1 MNLQELS
8 EVNFGLCLEG
18 RIPATVYKPQWFST
32 PYDKGIEILQ
42 QKGATREDVAQVLS
56 SAYINDAHNAVKK
69 WNGIGDKENFDW
81 AKAIADASKKG
92 DLSRSLSKVVKKLA
106 ENEEVDLL
114 PLYGALGNMVA
125 DESTGLSLAST
136 IDATHYKPFIKSGN
150 PVLDKILGGIPA
162 DGPIIVYGPTGVG
175 KSHWAAS
182 MMDYLLHQYPDR
194 TGGIYTLE
202 MGAEHYL
209 WREMN
214 MFPTIKEVLDR
225 LYVSGS
231 VRDIEELVA
240 EVTAKKLNFV
250 VLDDMDNMVKS
261 SDASEYERVYRRI
274 KEICRFLKIPV
285 FVLCQP
291 NREAKHAIERG
302 ERFLGRY
309 DIAWSGGAENS
320 AALQVALQKIT
331 SSLDMEATTFP
342 TSEDEELYYEIF
354 WKSRDGWPSDY
365 DPEGQSGPGAIV
377 RSKSRQAWRGQPY
390 AGKLK
395 LWQPNSGGGK
405 KIGKS
410 TKKRTED

>member
-8 EVNFGLCLEG
+8 EVNFGLCLDG
-18 RIPATVYKPQWFST
+18 RVPATIFRPEWFST

-42 QKGATREDVAQVLS
+42 QKGATKEDVAQVLS

-69 WNGIGDKENFDW
+69 WNGIGEYENFDW
-81 AKAIADASKKG
+81 AKAIATAHRKGKLSIRLAKAS
-92 DLSRSLSKVVKKLA
+92 KKLA
-106 ENEEVDLL
+106 ENEDVDIL
-114 PLYGALGNMVA
+114 PLYGDLGNLISE
-125 DESTGLSLAST
+125 ESSGLSLAST

-162 DGPIIVYGPTGVG
+162 DGPIIVYGATGVG
-175 KSHWAAS
+175 KSHWAAG
-182 MMDYLLHQYPDR
+182 MMSYLLHQYPDK

-214 MFPTIKEVLDR
+214 MFPDLKEVLDR

-240 EVTAKKLNFV
+240 EVTAKRLDFV

-261 SDASEYERVYRRI
+261 SEAGEYERVYRRI

-320 AALQVALQKIT
+320 AALQVALQKVV
-331 SSLDMEATTFP
+331 SSLDMESTTFP
-342 TSEDEELYYEIF
+342 TDEEQELFYEIF

-365 DPEGQSGPGAIV
+365 DPAGQCGPGAIV
-377 RSKSRQAWRGQPY
+377 RCASKQAWRGQPY
-390 AGKLK
+390 GGKLK
-395 LWQPNSGGGK
+395 LWQPNSGGK
-405 KIGKS
+405 KIGKKS
-410 TKKRTED
+410 KKTED

>member
-18 RIPATVYKPQWFST
+18 RIPATAYKPQWFST

-125 DESTGLSLAST
+125 DESVGLTQASQ
-136 IDATHYKPFIKSGN
+136 IDYQHYKPFMKSGN
-150 PVLDKILGGIPA
+150 PVMDKILGGIPS
-162 DGPIIVYGPTGVG
+162 DGPIIVYGPPGVG
-175 KSHWAAS
+175 KSHYLAS
-182 MMDYLLHQYPDR
+182 CADYFLHQYPDK
-194 TGGIYTLE
+194 TFAIYTLE
-202 MGAEHYL
+202 MSAEHYL
-209 WREMN
+209 AREIK
-214 MFPTIKEVLDR
+214 MFPSLVEVLDR

-231 VRDIEELVA
+231 VHDIEELVS
-240 EVTAKKLNFV
+240 EISVKKYDCV
-250 VLDDMDNMVKS
+250 GLDDMDNMVKGS
-261 SDASEYERVYRRI
+261 EASEYERVYRRV
-274 KEICRFLKIPV
+274 KEVCRFLKIP
-285 FVLCQP
+285 FYVLCQP

-309 DIAWSGGAENS
+309 DIAWSGAAENS
-320 AALQVALQKIT
+320 AALQVALQRVF
-331 SSLDMEATTFP
+331 SSLDMESTTFP

-365 DPEGQSGPGAIV
+365 QVDGQTGPGAIV

-395 LWQPNSGGGK
+395 LWQPNSGGK
-405 KIGKS
+405 KIGRS

>member
-8 EVNFGLCLEG
+8 EVNFGLCLDG
-18 RIPATVYKPQWFST
+18 RVPATIFRPEWFST
-32 PYDKGIEILQ
+32 PYDRGIEILQ
-42 QKGATREDVAQVLS
+42 QKGATKEDVAQVLS

-69 WNGIGDKENFDW
+69 WNGIGEYENFDW
-81 AKAIADASKKG
+81 AKAIATAHRKGKLSVRLAKAS
-92 DLSRSLSKVVKKLA
+92 KKLA
-106 ENEEVDLL
+106 ENEDVDIL
-114 PLYGALGNMVA
+114 PLYGDLGNLISE
-125 DESTGLSLAST
+125 ESSGLSLAST

-182 MMDYLLHQYPDR
+182 MMDYLLHQYPDK
-194 TGGIYTLE
+194 TAGIYTLE

-214 MFPTIKEVLDR
+214 MFPSLKDVLDR

-240 EVTAKKLNFV
+240 EVTAKRLDFV

-261 SDASEYERVYRRI
+261 SEAGEYERVYRRI

-320 AALQVALQKIT
+320 AALQVALQKVV
-331 SSLDMEATTFP
+331 SSLDMESTTFP
-342 TSEDEELYYEIF
+342 TDEEQELYYEIF

-365 DPEGQSGPGAIV
+365 QVDGQQGPGAVV
-377 RSKSRQAWRGQPY
+377 RLASRQAWRGLPY
-390 AGKLK
+390 GGKYK
-395 LWQPNSGGGK
+395 LWQPNSGSK
-405 KIGKS
+405 KIGK
-410 TKKRTED
+410 KRKTED

>member
-8 EVNFGLCLEG
+8 EVNFGLCLDG
-18 RIPATVYKPQWFST
+18 RVPATIYQPVWFST

-42 QKGATREDVAQVLS
+42 QKGATKEDVAQVLS

-69 WNGIGDKENFDW
+69 WNGIGDTENFDW
-81 AKAIADASKKG
+81 AKAIATAYRKG
-92 DLSRSLSKVVKKLA
+92 ELSRRLAKASKKLA
-106 ENEEVDLL
+106 ENEDVDIL
-114 PLYGALGNMVA
+114 PLYGDLGNLISE
-125 DESTGLSLAST
+125 ESSGLSLAST

-162 DGPIIVYGPTGVG
+162 DGPIIVYGATGVG
-175 KSHWAAS
+175 KSHWAAG
-182 MMDYLLHQYPDR
+182 MMSYLLHQYPDK

-214 MFPTIKEVLDR
+214 MFPDLKDVLDR

-240 EVTAKKLNFV
+240 EVTAKRLDFV

-261 SDASEYERVYRRI
+261 SEAGEYERVYRRI

-291 NREAKHAIERG
+291 NREAKHSIERG

-320 AALQVALQKIT
+320 AALQVALQKVV
-331 SSLDMEATTFP
+331 SSLDMESTTFP
-342 TSEDEELYYEIF
+342 TDEEQELFYEIF

-365 DPEGQSGPGAIV
+365 DPAGQQGPGAIV
-377 RSKSRQAWRGQPY
+377 RCSSKQAWRGQPY
-390 AGKLK
+390 GGKLK
-395 LWQPNSGGGK
+395 LWQPNSSGK
-405 KIGKS
+405 KIGKKS
-410 TKKRTED
+410 KKTED

>member
-1 MNLQELS
+1 MNNEQLS
-8 EVNFGLCLEG
+8 ELNFGLIIDE
-18 RIPATVYKPQWFST
+18 RVPVTMYKPVWFSA
-32 PYDKGIEILQ
+32 PYDKAVELLL
-42 QKGATREDVAQVLS
+42 QKGATKEDLAKVIS
-56 SAYINDAHNAVKK
+56 SSYLTDAHNSVKK
-69 WNGIGDKENFDW
+69 MNGLGESMDWAKTLQTSYYNVQIGDKLQKFARKLKENDP
-81 AKAIADASKKG
+81 
-92 DLSRSLSKVVKKLA
+92 
-106 ENEEVDLL
+106 VDLL
-114 PLYGALGNMVA
+114 PLYGEIGSLVSN
-125 DESTGLSLAST
+125 ESTGLSLASE
-136 IDATHYKPFIKSGN
+136 IDAVHYKPFIKSGN
-150 PVLDKILGGIPA
+150 PVIDKILGGIPA

-182 MMDYLLHQYPDR
+182 MMDYLLHQYPDKI
-194 TGGIYTLE
+194 GGIYTLE

-214 MFPTIKEVLDR
+214 MFPSIKDILDR

-231 VRDIEELVA
+231 VRDIEEFVA
-240 EVTAKKLNFV
+240 EVTAKKLDFV
-250 VLDDMDNMVKS
+250 VLDDMDNVVKS

-320 AALQVALQKIT
+320 AALQIGLQKV
-331 SSLDMEATTFP
+331 SNSLDMEATTFP

-365 DPEGQSGPGAIV
+365 HEDGQCGPGAII
-377 RSKSRQAWRGQPY
+377 RNKSKMAWRGQPY
-390 AGKLK
+390 GGKLK
-395 LWQPNSGGGK
+395 LWQPNSGGK

-410 TKKRTED
+410 KKRMED

>member
-1 MNLQELS
+1 MNNEQLS
-8 EVNFGLCLEG
+8 ELNFGLIIDE
-18 RIPATVYKPQWFST
+18 RVPVTMYKSVWFSA
-32 PYDKGIEILQ
+32 PYDRAVELLL
-42 QKGATREDVAQVLS
+42 QKGATREDLAKVIS
-56 SAYINDAHNAVKK
+56 SSYLTDAHNSVKRM
-69 WNGIGDKENFDW
+69 NGLGESMDWAKTLQTSYYNVQIGDKLQKFARKLKENDP
-81 AKAIADASKKG
+81 
-92 DLSRSLSKVVKKLA
+92 
-106 ENEEVDLL
+106 VDLL
-114 PLYGALGNMVA
+114 PLYGEIGSLVSN
-125 DESTGLSLAST
+125 ESTGLTQAST
-136 IDATHYKPFIKSGN
+136 IDAAHYRPFIKSGN

-182 MMDYLLHQYPDR
+182 MMDYLLHEYPDK

-209 WREMN
+209 WRELN
-214 MFPTIKEVLDR
+214 MFPSLKDVLDR

-231 VRDIEELVA
+231 VRDIEEFVA
-240 EVTAKKLNFV
+240 EVTAKRLDFV
-250 VLDDMDNMVKS
+250 VLDDMDNVVKS
-261 SDASEYERVYRRI
+261 SDASEYECVYRRI

-320 AALQVALQKIT
+320 AALQVALQRVS

-342 TSEDEELYYEIF
+342 TEEGEELYYEIF

-365 DPEGQSGPGAIV
+365 SPEGQTGPGAIV
-377 RSKSRQAWRGQPY
+377 RTKSKQAWRGNPY
-390 AGKLK
+390 SGKYK
-395 LWQPNSGGGK
+395 LWQPNSSGK
-405 KIGKS
+405 KIGK
-410 TKKRTED
+410 KRKTED